1 MHSIVPGVGF
11 NYFKAKAEQVL
22 IHQSS
27 SASSFLK
34 IPTPFFPHIQVTFK
48 PQWTFGFV
56 NYFAINMLD
65 ILQFSRGKL
74 GMIGMGVLLIASVFL
89 AGYTDNQTIDANK
102 KDSLELGS
110 FVEAGFPYIS
120 TSVDARKLGP
130 AFPQDNMAARTL
142 ALQLGD
148 EAYACFDT
156 DLLRWSVAWTGKFL
170 PMVLMAQVS
179 YKDFFNKNNK
189 IASLTGD
196 AKMAT
201 GLYPGWTLQKPFT
214 GDLSKINEIRQ
225 PTWAPMPADQ
235 GRWKGVYVYGNQ
247 AVLSYSVGAADVAEL
262 PGSAK
267 FEDQVAFKRTFKIEN
282 ISKDIFLTL
291 AEVRNAVGSEARG
304 KFAYIYQG
312 ANKDTVTAVAIV
324 GNGGLKLQPEVTAN
338 QFLTVKVPAGGR
350 SVTETVVIWKGPS
363 RLKKSFE
370 NYCKKAR
377 ITIPDYKKGG
387 PAFWKETVATKGK
400 LSPDT
405 AAFVTD
411 QLTLPLPNPWKR
423 NVRVADVAFFKDGR
437 ASVVTFEGD
446 VWMIEGIDKNLQN
459 LKWTRFASGFHE
471 PMSIEILNEAVYI
484 FGREG
489 IVKLHDIN
497 KDGVADFYENF
508 SNVMEQS
515 PESREWAADMVTAPD
530 QSFYIAKGGSLDNGP
545 GMTSKTGKGFRSGSS
560 QNGAILKI
568 SRDGL
573 SAEVIATGLRGPYL
587 GMHPEKGILTASDQ
601 QGNFVPSTPIYIIK
615 KGDYY
620 GVQPTAHRSDNPPIA
635 PPLTWI
641 PHRVDRSA
649 ISQAWITG
657 NKMGPLNGN
666 LIHFSFGR
674 PGLFRVLIDSS
685 STVTQG
691 GVSAIHA
698 DYPAPTSKG
707 IVSPVDGQLY
717 VAGFNLWG
725 STSTGISALLRL
737 RYTGKPSY
745 MPNQFK
751 AGKQGIVL
759 GFDAP
764 LDPALAANPANFA
777 VKRWNYQRTEE
788 YGSGHFKMDGSTGE
802 ETMSVAASYLSLDR
816 KTLLLL
822 VPEMA
827 EVMQMEVSYNIAA
840 ADGKKINDSFWFTVN
855 KAEDIDLKPYGFAG
869 VDLALLSVKKPETVA
884 VAAKEEPA
892 SVDRGSAIFE
902 KMACAGCHSAGLKT
916 DGMYGPPFQNLY
928 GGKRVFEDGTTAIAD
943 EKYIRESILKP
954 GDKIVK
960 GYNEEMPSFVGILT
974 DSDIE
979 SVTMYIKSLRK
990 K

>member
-1 MHSIVPGVGF
+1 MLHILHSCS
-11 NYFKAKAEQVL
+11 K
-22 IHQSS
+22 S
-27 SASSFLK
+27 LK
-34 IPTPFFPHIQVTFK
+34 T
-48 PQWTFGFV
+48 
-56 NYFAINMLD
+56 LS
-65 ILQFSRGKL
+65 L
-74 GMIGMGVLLIASVFL
+74 GVLAVGSVLL
-89 AGYTDNQTIDANK
+89 AGYTDNQTIDSNY

-110 FVEAGFPYIS
+110 FVETGFPYIS

-148 EAYACFDT
+148 DAYVCFDT

-170 PMVLMAQVS
+170 PMALMAQVS

-201 GLYPGWTLQKPFT
+201 GLYPGWTLDKPFSGNST
-214 GDLSKINEIRQ
+214 EKNAERQ
-225 PTWAPMPADQ
+225 PTWAPMPAEL

-247 AVLSYSVGAADVAEL
+247 AVLNYSVGAADVAEL
-262 PGSAK
+262 PGNAK
-267 FEDQVAFKRTFKIEN
+267 FEDQVAFTRAFQIGNVTKE
-282 ISKDIFLTL
+282 IFLTA
-291 AEVRNAVGSEARG
+291 AEVRNAAGGEVKG
-304 KFAYIYQG
+304 KIAYLYQG
-312 ANKDTVTAVAIV
+312 VNKDTVTAVGIV
-324 GNGGLKLQPEVTAN
+324 GKGSGMQPEITGN
-338 QFLTVKVPAGGR
+338 QFLTVKVQASQSAVNE
-350 SVTETVVIWKGPS
+350 SVVVWKGPVKW
-363 RLKKSFE
+363 RKAFE
-370 NYCKKAR
+370 NYVKKAKVNF
-377 ITIPDYKKGG
+377 PDYKKGG
-387 PAFWKETVATKGK
+387 PALWKETVVTKGK

-423 NVRVADVAFFKDGR
+423 NVRVADIAFFKDGR

-459 LKWTRFASGFHE
+459 VKWTRYASGFHE
-471 PMSIEILNEAVYI
+471 PMSIEIVKEAVYV

-489 IVKLHDIN
+489 IVKLHDLN
-497 KDGVADFYENF
+497 HDGVADFYENF

-515 PESREWAADMVTAPD
+515 AESREWAADMVTAPD
-530 QSFYIAKGGSLDNGP
+530 GTFYIAKGGSLDNGP

-568 SRDGL
+568 SADGL
-573 SAEVIATGLRGPYL
+573 KSEVIATGLRGPYL

-601 QGNFVPSTPIYIIK
+601 QGNFVPSTPIYWIK
-615 KGDYY
+615 KGDYF
-620 GVQPTAHRSDNPPIA
+620 GVQPTAHRSDNPEVA

-641 PHRVDRSA
+641 PHRVDRSS

-674 PGLFRVLIDSS
+674 PGLFRVLIDSVS
-685 STVTQG
+685 SVIQG
-691 GVSAIHA
+691 GVSVIHA

-707 IVSPVDGQLY
+707 TVNPIDGQLY

-745 MPNQFK
+745 MPNAFH
-751 AGKQGIVL
+751 AGKQGVIL
-759 GFDAP
+759 GFDTE
-764 LDPALAANPANFA
+764 LDPKSAADPANFA
-777 VKRWNYQRTEE
+777 IKRWNYQRTEE
-788 YGSGHFKMDGSTGE
+788 YGSGHFKMDGSSGE
-802 ETMSVAASYLSLDR
+802 ETMVAAASYLSADR
-816 KTLLLL
+816 KKILLLI
-822 VPEMA
+822 PEMA
-827 EVMQMEVSYNIAA
+827 EVMQMEVTYKLAA
-840 ADGKKINDSFWFTVN
+840 ADGKKMNDSFWFTVN
-855 KAEDIDLKPYGFAG
+855 KAEEMNLKPYQFGN
-869 VDLALLSVKKPETVA
+869 VDLALLSAKQPQAATA
-884 VAAKEEPA
+884 PAKEALA
-892 SVDRGSAIFE
+892 SADRGREIFQ
-902 KMACAGCHSAGLKT
+902 KMACAGCHSEGLKT

-928 GGKRVFEDGTTAIAD
+928 ASKRLFTDGSSAIAD
-943 EKYIRESILKP
+943 DKYIRESILTP
-954 GDKIVK
+954 SVKIVK
-960 GYNEEMPSFVGILT
+960 GYAEEMPSFVGILT

-979 SVTMYIKSLRK
+979 SVTMYIKSLGK

>member
-1 MHSIVPGVGF
+1 MLIILKHCRKHLGAIWMCILTLGSI
-11 NYFKAKAEQVL
+11 
-22 IHQSS
+22 
-27 SASSFLK
+27 FL
-34 IPTPFFPHIQVTFK
+34 T
-48 PQWTFGFV
+48 
-56 NYFAINMLD
+56 
-65 ILQFSRGKL
+65 
-74 GMIGMGVLLIASVFL
+74 
-89 AGYTDNQTIDANK
+89 GYTDNKTAVSNY
-102 KDSLELGS
+102 KDSLELGT
-110 FVEAGFPYIS
+110 FIEAGFPYIA

-130 AFPQDNMAARTL
+130 AYPQDNMAARTL
-142 ALQLGD
+142 ALQLGGD
-148 EAYACFDT
+148 AYVCFDT
-156 DLLRWSVAWTGKFL
+156 DLLRWSVAWTGKYL
-170 PMVLMAQVS
+170 PMVLMAQIS

-196 AKMAT
+196 AKIAT
-201 GLYPGWTLQKPFT
+201 GLYPGWTLEKLFS
-214 GDLSKINEIRQ
+214 GDLSKINEIKQ
-225 PTWAPMPADQ
+225 PTWAPMPAER

-247 AVLSYSVGAADVAEL
+247 AVLNYSVGNADVAEL

-267 FEDQVAFKRTFKIEN
+267 FEDQTVFTRAFQFEN
-282 ISKDIFLTL
+282 ISKDIFLT
-291 AEVRNAVGSEARG
+291 AGEVRNATGSEVKG
-304 KFAYIYQG
+304 KIVYLYQG
-312 ANKDTVTAVAIV
+312 ANKDTVTAVGIL
-324 GNGGLKLQPEVTAN
+324 GKGGSLQPEIAGN
-338 QFLTVKVPAGGR
+338 QFLTVKVSASQKP
-350 SVTETVVIWKGPS
+350 VNETVVIWKGPA
-363 RLKKSFE
+363 RLKKAFE
-370 NYCKKAR
+370 NYCKKAKV
-377 ITIPDYKKGG
+377 TIPDYKKGG
-387 PAFWKETVATKGK
+387 PALWKETVLTKGK
-400 LSPDT
+400 LAPDT

-471 PMSIEILNEAVYI
+471 PMSIEIVKDQVFV

-489 IVKLHDIN
+489 IVKLHDLN

-515 PESREWAADMVTAPD
+515 AESREWAADMVTAPD
-530 QSFYIAKGGSLDNGP
+530 GSFYIAKGGSLDNGP

-568 SRDGL
+568 SLDGL
-573 SAEVIATGLRGPYL
+573 KSEVIATGLRGPYL
-587 GMHPEKGILTASDQ
+587 GIHPEKGILTSSDQ
-601 QGNFVPSTPIYIIK
+601 QGNFVPSTPIYMIK

-620 GVQPTAHRSDNPPIA
+620 GVQPTMHRSDNPEIA

-657 NKMGPLNGN
+657 DKMGPLNGS

-685 STVTQG
+685 SKVIQG
-691 GVSAIHA
+691 GVSVIHA

-707 IVSPVDGQLY
+707 IMNPVDGQLY

-745 MPNQFK
+745 LPNQFK

-759 GFDAP
+759 GFDTD
-764 LDPALAANPANFA
+764 LDPKLATDPANFA
-777 VKRWNYQRTEE
+777 IKRWNYQRTEE
-788 YGSGHFKMDGSTGE
+788 YGSGHFKMDGTSGE
-802 ETMSVAASYLSLDR
+802 ETMSPVASYLSADR
-816 KTLLLL
+816 KKVLLL

-827 EVMQMEVSYNIAA
+827 EVMQMEVSYKLAA
-840 ADGKKINDSFWFTVN
+840 ADGKKMNDSFWFTVN
-855 KAEDIDLKPYGFAG
+855 KAENMDLKSSGFSN
-869 VDLALLSVKKPETVA
+869 VDLALLDVKKPEVTAAPEKA
-884 VAAKEEPA
+884 V
-892 SVDRGSAIFE
+892 VVSADHGREIFQ
-902 KMACAGCHSAGLKT
+902 KMACAGCHSEGTKT

-928 GGKRVFEDGTTAIAD
+928 GSKRVFEDGTTTTAD

-954 GDKIVK
+954 GDHIVK

-974 DSDIE
+974 DPDIE
-979 SVTMYIKSLRK
+979 SMILYIKSLK

>member
-1 MHSIVPGVGF
+1 MRHILRYSTKSLRTLCIGIVAVG
-11 NYFKAKAEQVL
+11 
-22 IHQSS
+22 
-27 SASSFLK
+27 
-34 IPTPFFPHIQVTFK
+34 
-48 PQWTFGFV
+48 
-56 NYFAINMLD
+56 
-65 ILQFSRGKL
+65 
-74 GMIGMGVLLIASVFL
+74 SVVL
-89 AGYTDNQTIDANK
+89 AGYTDNQTVDSNH

-120 TSVDARKLGP
+120 TSLDARKLGP

-148 EAYACFDT
+148 DAYACFDT

-170 PMVLMAQVS
+170 PMALMAQVS

-189 IASLTGD
+189 IAALTGD

-201 GLYPGWTLQKPFT
+201 GLYPGWTLEKPFT
-214 GDLSKINEIRQ
+214 GNAARNAETE
-225 PTWAPMPADQ
+225 PTWAPMPAEQ

-247 AVLSYSVGAADVAEL
+247 AILNYLVGTADVAEL

-267 FEDQVAFKRTFKIEN
+267 FEDQVAFTRTFQIDNAAKEM
-282 ISKDIFLTL
+282 FLTL
-291 AEVRNAVGSEARG
+291 AEVRNGVGAEVKG
-304 KFAYIYQG
+304 KIAYLYQG
-312 ANKDTVTAVAIV
+312 VNKDSVTAIAVL
-324 GNGGLKLQPEVTAN
+324 GKGLMQPEIIGN
-338 QFLTVKVPAGGR
+338 QFLTVKVAA
-350 SVTETVVIWKGPS
+350 SQKAVNETIVIWNGPAK
-363 RLKKSFE
+363 LKNAFE
-370 NYCKKAR
+370 NYIKKAR
-377 ITIPDYKKGG
+377 FSIPDYKKGG
-387 PAFWKETVATKGK
+387 PATWKETVVTKGK
-400 LSPDT
+400 ISPDT

-446 VWMIEGIDKNLQN
+446 VWMVEGIDKNLQN
-459 LKWTRFASGFHE
+459 LKWKRFASGFHE
-471 PMSIEILNEAVYI
+471 PMSIEIVKEEVFI

-508 SNVMEQS
+508 SNVMKQS
-515 PESREWAADMVTAPD
+515 AESREWAGDMVTAPD
-530 QSFYIAKGGSLDNGP
+530 GTFYIAKGGSLDNGP

-560 QNGAILKI
+560 QNGTIMKI

-601 QGNFVPSTPIYIIK
+601 QGNFVPSTPIYWIK
-615 KGDYY
+615 KGDYF
-620 GVQPTAHRSDNPPIA
+620 GVQPTAHRSDNPEIA

-641 PHRVDRSA
+641 PHRVDRSS

-657 NKMGPLNGN
+657 NKMGPLNGS

-674 PGLFRVLIDSS
+674 PGLFRVLIDSAS
-685 STVTQG
+685 SVIQG
-691 GVSAIHA
+691 GVSIIHA

-707 IVSPVDGQLY
+707 IMNPIDGQLY

-745 MPNQFK
+745 LPNTFR
-751 AGKQGIVL
+751 AGKQGVVL

-764 LDPALAANPANFA
+764 LDPKLAADPANFA
-777 VKRWNYQRTEE
+777 IKRWNYQRTEE
-788 YGSGHFKMDGSTGE
+788 YGSGHFKMDGSSGE
-802 ETMSVAASYLSLDR
+802 ETMTAAASYLSADR
-816 KTLLLL
+816 KKVFLLISQ
-822 VPEMA
+822 MA
-827 EVMQMEVSYNIAA
+827 EVMQMEVVYKLAA
-840 ADGKKINDSFWFTVN
+840 ADGKSMQDSFWFTVN
-855 KAEDIDLKPYGFAG
+855 KADEMDLKPYGFSN
-869 VDLALLSVKKPETVA
+869 VDLALLNVKKTEA
-884 VAAKEEPA
+884 VAEPVKA
-892 SVDRGSAIFE
+892 TVVSAEHGREIFQ
-902 KMACAGCHSAGLKT
+902 KMACAGCHSEGTKT

-928 GGKRVFEDGTTAIAD
+928 GSKRMFEDGTSTVAD
-943 EKYIRESILKP
+943 DQYIRESILKP
-954 GDKIVK
+954 GVKIIK

-979 SVTMYIKSLRK
+979 SVTLFIKSLK

>member
-1 MHSIVPGVGF
+1 M
-11 NYFKAKAEQVL
+11 L
-22 IHQSS
+22 I
-27 SASSFLK
+27 LK
-34 IPTPFFPHIQVTFK
+34 YCRKH
-48 PQWTFGFV
+48 FGTV
-56 NYFAINMLD
+56 WMC
-65 ILQFSRGKL
+65 ILTL
-74 GMIGMGVLLIASVFL
+74 GSVFL
-89 AGYTDNQTIDANK
+89 TGYTDNKTVVANY

-110 FVEAGFPYIS
+110 FIEESFPYIS

-130 AFPQDNMAARTL
+130 AYPQDNMAARTL
-142 ALQLGD
+142 ALQLGND
-148 EAYACFDT
+148 TYVCFDT
-156 DLLRWSVAWTGKFL
+156 DLLRWSVAWTGKYL

-196 AKMAT
+196 AKIAT
-201 GLYPGWTLQKPFT
+201 GLYPGWTLEKPFSA
-214 GDLSKINEIRQ
+214 DLSNISETKQ
-225 PTWAPMPADQ
+225 PTWAPMPVEQ

-247 AVLSYSVGAADVAEL
+247 AVLTYTVGSTDVTEL
-262 PGSAK
+262 PGSTK
-267 FEDQVAFKRTFKIEN
+267 FEDQTAFTRAFQFEKTTKE
-282 ISKDIFLTL
+282 IFLTA
-291 AEVRNAVGSEARG
+291 AEVRQATGSEVKG
-304 KFAYIYQG
+304 KIAYLYHG
-312 ANKDTVTAVAIV
+312 ANKDTVTAVGILGKA
-324 GNGGLKLQPEVTAN
+324 GSLQPEITGN
-338 QFLTVKVPAGGR
+338 QFLTVRVPA
-350 SVTETVVIWKGPS
+350 SQKAINETVVIWKGPA
-363 RLKKSFE
+363 RLKKAFE
-370 NYCKKAR
+370 NYCKKGEVA
-377 ITIPDYKKGG
+377 IPDYKKGG
-387 PAFWKETVATKGK
+387 PALWKETVVTKGK

-423 NVRVADVAFFKDGR
+423 NVRVADVGFFKDGR

-471 PMSIEILNEAVYI
+471 PMSIEIVNDQVYV

-489 IVKLHDIN
+489 IVKLHDLN

-515 PESREWAADMVTAPD
+515 AESREWAADMVAAPD
-530 QSFYIAKGGSLDNGP
+530 GSFYIAKGGSLDNGP
-545 GMTSKTGKGFRSGSS
+545 GMTAKTGKGFRSGST

-573 SAEVIATGLRGPYL
+573 KSEVIATGLRGPYL
-587 GMHPEKGILTASDQ
+587 GIHPEKGILTASDQ
-601 QGNFVPSTPIYIIK
+601 QGNFVPSTPIYLIK

-620 GVQPTAHRSDNPPIA
+620 GVQPTAHRSDNPEVA

-641 PHRVDRSA
+641 PHRVDRSS

-657 NKMGPLNGN
+657 NKMGPLNGS

-685 STVTQG
+685 SNVTQG
-691 GVSAIHA
+691 GVSVIRA

-707 IVSPVDGQLY
+707 IVNPVDGQLY

-745 MPNQFK
+745 LPNQFR
-751 AGKQGIVL
+751 AGKQGVIL
-759 GFDAP
+759 GFDAE
-764 LDPALAANPANFA
+764 LDPKMAADAANFA

-788 YGSGHFKMDGSTGE
+788 YGSGHFKMDGTSGE
-802 ETMSVAASYLSLDR
+802 ETLTAAASYLSSDR
-816 KTLLLL
+816 KKILIL
-822 VPEMA
+822 VPGMA
-827 EVMQMEVSYNIAA
+827 EVMQMEVSYKLAA
-840 ADGKKINDSFWFTVN
+840 ADGKKMNDSFWFTVN
-855 KAEDIDLKPYGFAG
+855 KAEDMDLTSYGFSN
-869 VDLALLSVKKPETVA
+869 VDLALLDVKKPVIAETADKKV
-884 VAAKEEPA
+884 V
-892 SVDRGSAIFE
+892 VSAEHGREIFQ
-902 KMACAGCHSAGLKT
+902 KMACAGCHSEGLKT

-928 GGKRVFEDGTTAIAD
+928 GSKRVFEDGTSAVAD
-943 EKYIRESILKP
+943 EKYIKESILKP
-954 GDKIVK
+954 GVKIVK

-974 DSDIE
+974 EPDIE
-979 SVTMYIKSLRK
+979 SVTLFIKSLK